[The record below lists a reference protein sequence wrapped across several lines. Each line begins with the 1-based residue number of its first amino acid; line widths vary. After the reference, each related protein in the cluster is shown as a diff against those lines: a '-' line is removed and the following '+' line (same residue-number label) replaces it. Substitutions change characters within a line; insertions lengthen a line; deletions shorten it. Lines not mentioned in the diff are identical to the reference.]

1 MPRIQLLNNKIERF
15 MRLYQVDGATKIIA
29 LIGDSITTAQIPTRL
44 NKMLAEQSKLGE
56 YLIIPWHVSA
66 AGLADTLQALRS
78 MQNFIGAIVT
88 ATHKTQVLQHLDEV
102 APDAESIQVVNVI
115 TRCVEG
121 KLAGWNYDGA
131 GFVRG
136 LEQQGHQVRQKK
148 FVLIGAGGA
157 AASVAFALL
166 SRGCAELILYNRN
179 PNKAKSLIE
188 QLYAHFPK
196 AKLRLGLAENEAMD
210 VIINASAIGI
220 DSTSE
225 LPIDEVVLQRAGL
238 VAECI
243 ATKEKTALL
252 TLAEKYTEIHSG
264 IHMLVGQ
271 LELICDL
278 FLSTQ
283 ASAQA

>member
-1 MPRIQLLNNKIERF
+1 
-15 MRLYQVDGATKIIA
+15 MRLYQVNGATKIIA

-44 NKMLAEQSKLGE
+44 NKMLADQSKLGE

-78 MQNFIGAIVT
+78 MRNFIGAIVT
-88 ATHKTQVLQHLDEV
+88 SPHKTQVMQFLDEV

-115 TRCVEG
+115 TRCIEG

-136 LEQQGHQVRQKK
+136 LEQQGHQVQRKK
-148 FVLIGAGGA
+148 CVLIGAGAA

-166 SRGCAELILYNRN
+166 SRGCSELILHNRN
-179 PNKAKSLIE
+179 LNKAQTLID
-188 QLYAHFPK
+188 QLYIHFPK
-196 AKLRLGLAENEAMD
+196 AALRLNLEENETMD
-210 VIINASAIGI
+210 IIINASPIGLLP
-220 DSTSE
+220 DSE
-225 LPIDEVVLQRAGL
+225 LPIEASIIKRAGL

-252 TLAEKYTEIHSG
+252 ELAEQYTQIHSG
-264 IHMLVGQ
+264 VHMLIGE

-278 FLSTQ
+278 FLSSQST
-283 ASAQA
+283 AEI